1 MKQVK
6 EQQLATGIRL
16 SVVLS
21 LLFAV
26 SLLWSNTCLPVA
38 SFWNYYS
45 AVQQD
50 GRVLKDN
57 SDKSS
62 QFCFFQTEEVE
73 EKESE
78 ENSSADHTDCN
89 RCISGLGICSN
100 PILSLYDSALL
111 SSPPLKRYL
120 LFHALKLDC

>member
-1 MKQVK
+1 MKQVIDK
-6 EQQLATGIRL
+6 QLGSSLRL

-21 LLFAV
+21 LLFAIC
-26 SLLWSNTCLPVA
+26 LLWSNTCFAV
-38 SFWNYYS
+38 SSSWDYYT
-45 AVQQD
+45 AVQED
-50 GRVLKDN
+50 GVVFKN
-57 SDKSS
+57 NPEKSG
-62 QFCFFQTEEVE
+62 QLYFFQTEVE

-89 RCISGLGICSN
+89 RCISCLGICSN
-100 PILSLYDSALL
+100 LVLSLYDSALL